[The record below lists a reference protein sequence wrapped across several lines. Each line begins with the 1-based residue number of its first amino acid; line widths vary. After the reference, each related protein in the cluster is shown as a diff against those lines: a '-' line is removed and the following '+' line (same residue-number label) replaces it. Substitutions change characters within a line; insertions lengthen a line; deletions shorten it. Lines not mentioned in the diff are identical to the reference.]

1 MHKTKGFTLIE
12 LLIVV
17 AIIAILAAIAVPN
30 FLEAQVRAKVARAKS
45 DQRSMATAIESY
57 FVDHGTY
64 PVNSNGPAG
73 NSALNANNFR
83 MLVPLSTPIAY
94 ISNALL
100 PDPFPS
106 RYAPEGSG
114 GDIYGYVSAIDTTA
128 EAVIYDILRDGDLS
142 SGDASVFGAA
152 AQAAAASM
160 GAPDPVGA
168 LNPSE
173 ADQLFSLGWA
183 VGSQGPDRVNRRNEI
198 VIAAG
203 GDPSSPGLTLGAA
216 SFVIELK
223 EWAQTAPVIYDPTN
237 GTISNGD
244 IIRTGK
250 GIFEPRIVGL

>member
-30 FLEAQVRAKVARAKS
+30 FLEAQTRAKVARVKS
-45 DQRSMATAIESY
+45 DQRSLATAIESY

-114 GDIYGYVSAIDTTA
+114 GDVYGYVSAIDTTA
-128 EAVIYDILRDGDLS
+128 EAVIYDCLFVNGDTTT
-142 SGDASVFGAA
+142 GAA
-152 AQAAAASM
+152 AVFAGATATAGFGAS
-160 GAPDPVGA
+160 
-168 LNPSE
+168 LNSLTKGE

-216 SFVIELK
+216 SFVVELQ
-223 EWAQTAPVIYDPTN
+223 EWASTAPVIYDPTN
-237 GTISNGD
+237 GTISAGD